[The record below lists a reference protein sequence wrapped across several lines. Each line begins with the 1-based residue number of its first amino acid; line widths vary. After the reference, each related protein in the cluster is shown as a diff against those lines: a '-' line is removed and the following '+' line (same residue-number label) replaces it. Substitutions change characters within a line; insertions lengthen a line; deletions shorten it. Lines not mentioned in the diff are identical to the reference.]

1 MGSGVRDRRT
11 GGLRTDMLV
20 LVACILLGAPLL
32 WFGLTTFAAAHI
44 PGHEE
49 WHDVLSASKN
59 QYNVQCCGLGDA
71 QLVEFDDWRRTS
83 DGNYEVY
90 LLGKWRRIEPWK
102 ITTDQL
108 NPTGKAIVWYDP
120 DPADQ
125 AEETGAVV
133 RVIIYCFKPLDTY

>member
-1 MGSGVRDRRT
+1 MGSGVRDWRT
-11 GGLRTDMLV
+11 GGLRADMLV
-20 LVACILLGAPLL
+20 LVACILLGARLL
-32 WFGLTTFAAAHI
+32 RFGLTTVAAAHI

-49 WHDVLSASKN
+49 WNDVLSASKN
-59 QYNVQCCGLGDA
+59 QYNAQCCGLSDA

-102 ITTDQL
+102 ITTDQV

-120 DPADQ
+120 DPAAQ